1 MKREINAAELEARI
15 ARTLL
20 GASLAAVGVAAGA
33 FFSVGGLTGAFT
45 PGVQNL
51 MLTLLFVAGVLR
63 VGAHVVGPAGRWL
76 RNGF

>member
-1 MKREINAAELEARI
+1 MKRQLNAAELEARI

-20 GASLAAVGVAAGA
+20 GASLASVGVAAGA

-51 MLTLLFVAGVLR
+51 MLVLLFVAGMLR
-63 VGAHVVGPAGRWL
+63 VGAHLIAPAGRWL
-76 RNGF
+76 RNGL